1 MTDKLL
7 DVIREKG
14 VLRGEF
20 KLSSGGTSS
29 YYFDMKRVTLDPEG
43 AALFAERVLDLIDEF
58 GEIAGVGGPPIGAH
72 PMAGAVAAVSH
83 LRGRPLRGFLLR
95 KEAKGHGTRSRI
107 ENAPPEGS
115 RVLLVED
122 VVTTGRSTLEAVRA
136 VEEEGY
142 VVAGVLSLVD
152 RDQGGREALKDYL
165 YRPLYTA
172 KQALGE

>member
-1 MTDKLL
+1 MTDRLL

-14 VLRGEF
+14 LLRGTF

-29 YYFDMKRVTLDPEG
+29 YYFDLKRVTLDPEG
-43 AALFAERVLDLIDEF
+43 AALFAERVLELVGEF

-72 PMAGAVAAVSH
+72 PMAGAIAAVSH
-83 LRGRPLRGFLLR
+83 LKGKPLRGFLLR
-95 KEAKGHGTRSRI
+95 KAAKGHGTQAKI

-122 VVTTGRSTLEAVRA
+122 VVTTGRSTLEAVRS
-136 VEEEGY
+136 VEGAGY

-172 KQALGE
+172 EQVLAE